1 MKDFS
6 SLTRRGQALRLRRLA
21 RTALEYYDLP
31 VVRVSLLSN
40 DYNSAFR
47 VDTRDGTP
55 YFLRIGRPRP
65 RGLEENQAETLWLA
79 ALHRDTDL
87 RVPEP
92 LPNRQGGLVTTAE
105 APGVPE
111 PRNCVLFRW
120 ITGKDLAAKLSPEY
134 MYQVGVLTTR
144 LHDHALTFRPPQ
156 DFSIKTWDTVFYFQE
171 EAQVILSAAYRQY
184 FPPER
189 LAVMQQAIE
198 RVQAAL
204 DKLFADRRGLR
215 VLHADLH
222 QWNIKVWRGKLSLLD
237 FEDLLWGYPAQ
248 DIAIT
253 FYYLQ
258 HLPNAAELR
267 EAFRRGYTSRSAWP
281 EQYPGEIDSLIA
293 GRELM
298 MLNFWIQFT
307 SDPARYA
314 ERAERRLRAYLEQT
328 SM

>member
-65 RGLEENQAETLWLA
+65 HGLEENQAETLWLA

-171 EAQVILSAAYRQY
+171 EAQVILSAA
-184 FPPER
+184 
-189 LAVMQQAIE
+189 
-198 RVQAAL
+198 
-204 DKLFADRRGLR
+204 
-215 VLHADLH
+215 
-222 QWNIKVWRGKLSLLD
+222 
-237 FEDLLWGYPAQ
+237 
-248 DIAIT
+248 
-253 FYYLQ
+253 
-258 HLPNAAELR
+258 ELR

-281 EQYPGEIDSLIA
+281 EQHPGEIDSLIA

-307 SDPARYA
+307 PDPTRYA